1 MPPYESINRH
11 PSNFSVSELKERVY
25 DIVCIGSGWSGRVV
39 ASRVKNAGLSIVI
52 IEEELLGGEC
62 PFWACVPS
70 KALLRPQDAFEE
82 AKVVRGLKERIN
94 TAEGLDA
101 KQVFERRDTYAHHYD
116 DGDVV
121 VPMVLG
127 FGAAIVRGTGS
138 LIGVKKVAVDSL
150 SGERIE
156 LEARYAVIVGTG
168 SDPII
173 PRIPGLAEAKPW
185 VSRNA
190 TCSGTAPEHLIIL
203 GGGVLGCEMAT
214 AYASLGSKVSLV
226 CKQPEVLSKLDP
238 EVGQIV
244 GKSFVS
250 RGIDLYSSTEVEKV
264 TRENNGTVKV
274 EISGGKIINGTE
286 ILVTTGRM
294 PRTTGVGLEKFN
306 IKTDGS
312 PIVVDEGLVVDSV
325 PGGWLYA
332 VGDVNGRATLTHSC
346 KYHGRIVANS
356 IIAKARGAK
365 IEFTD
370 WNPTSATADRL
381 ALPQVVFSNPEVA
394 SVGLTRTAAKAA
406 EKSVRIV
413 TAPVIT
419 LGAML
424 RTEGFEK
431 GWAQWVIEE
440 GSEKLLGAT
449 FVGQSVADL
458 LHAST
463 VAIVGGMTV
472 EQMSHAIP
480 SFPTMSEVYLN
491 LIEAA
496 GY

>member
-1 MPPYESINRH
+1 MPLYESINLH

-25 DIVCIGSGWSGRVV
+25 DVVCIGSGWSGRII
-39 ASRVKNAGLSIVI
+39 AGRVRKAGLSVVI
-52 IEEELLGGEC
+52 IEDELLGGEC

-70 KALLRPQDAFEE
+70 KALLRPQDALDE
-82 AKVVRGLKERIN
+82 AKVVQGLKERIN

-101 KQVFERRDTYAHHYD
+101 NQVFKRRDTYAHRFD

-138 LIGVKKVAVDSL
+138 LIGEKKVAVKSVT
-150 SGERIE
+150 GERIE
-156 LEARYAVIVGTG
+156 LEARHAVIVGTG
-168 SDPII
+168 SEPVI
-173 PRIPGLAEAKPW
+173 PKIPGLAEAKPW
-185 VSRNA
+185 LSRNA
-190 TCSGTAPEHLIIL
+190 TCSSVAPEHLIIL
-203 GGGVLGCEMAT
+203 GGGVVGCEMAT
-214 AYASLGSKVSLV
+214 AYVSLGSKVSLV
-226 CKQPEVLSKLDP
+226 CKRPLVLSRLDP
-238 EVGQIV
+238 EVGELV

-250 RGIDLYSSTEVEKV
+250 HGIDVYLSTGVEKV
-264 TRENNGTVKV
+264 TRESDGTVKV
-274 EISGGKIINGTE
+274 EISGGKVLSGTE
-286 ILVTTGRM
+286 ILVAAGRRA
-294 PRTTGVGLEKFN
+294 RTADAGLETFN

-312 PIVVDEGLVVDSV
+312 PIAVDEGLEVKSV

-332 VGDVNGRATLTHSC
+332 VGDVNGRAPLTHSC
-346 KYHGRIVANS
+346 KYHGRLVANA
-356 IIAKARGAK
+356 IMAKAQGVK
-365 IEFTD
+365 IESKD
-370 WNPTSATADRL
+370 WGSTSATADRL

-394 SVGLTRTAAKAA
+394 SVGLTRTAAKTAG
-406 EKSVRIV
+406 KSVRAV
-413 TAPVIT
+413 TAPVVT

-424 RTEGFEK
+424 RTEGYER

-440 GSEKLLGAT
+440 GSGKLLGAT
-449 FVGQSVADL
+449 FVGQNVADL

-463 VAIVGGMTV
+463 VAVVGGMTV